1 VKKVK
6 RTFSSL
12 VRMPYQD
19 AIAVVLHVY
28 DFHIEM
34 AAKTP
39 EDKEFHIK
47 QASLLRNWLKDIKDY
62 IERKESE

>member
-1 VKKVK
+1 VEKAK

-34 AAKTP
+34 SAKTP
-39 EDKEFHIK
+39 EDTEFHLK
-47 QASLLRNWLKDIKDY
+47 QANTLRNWLKDIKAY